1 MNRAM
6 SLMAHHADSRQCST
20 AVAFG
25 AKRTLTE
32 PRLQNANLRVH
43 ALIRCGLV
51 LVRSIRNRML
61 CQFCQSSPQ
70 GLSGDD
76 ASVPTRWFFADGHL

>member
-1 MNRAM
+1 
-6 SLMAHHADSRQCST
+6 MARVNSRQRST
-20 AVAFG
+20 PVAFG
-25 AKRTLTE
+25 AERTLTE
-32 PRLQNANLRVH
+32 PRLQNADLRGH

-76 ASVPTRWFFADGHL
+76 ASVPIK